1 MNTPTTAQIKRVTN
15 DYSKI
20 AQEPVTVEFI
30 KGTMYVFGSELACL
44 RLGNK
49 MTGGRVDFSKNLNT
63 WFYSRNVNL

>member
-1 MNTPTTAQIKRVTN
+1 MTTPTASQIERVTN

-20 AQEPVTVEFI
+20 AKELVTVEFI
-30 KGTMYVFGSELACL
+30 SGTMYVFGSELACL

-63 WFYSRNVNL
+63 WVYSRNVNL